1 MEKYLK
7 RGVSADKTDVHNAIK
22 NIEKGVFPN
31 TFCKLIPDYLSND
44 KDYLL
49 AMHADG
55 AGTKSSLAYIYWK
68 KTNDLSV
75 WKGIVQDSIVMNLDD
90 LLCVGATNNF
100 ILSST
105 IGRNKQLIP
114 GSVISSIINYTNE
127 IIEMFKEWDINI
139 ISSGGET
146 ADIGDIVRTIIVDN
160 TMVCRIKKDDI
171 IDNSNI
177 KPGNVIIGLSSF
189 GQTNYENNYNS
200 GIGSNGL
207 TSARHDIFDKSLAV
221 EFPESFD
228 NSIDSNLVYC
238 GTNKIFDKLNGQTL
252 GKLVLSPTRTY
263 APVVKEI
270 FKFFRKHINGMIH
283 CTGGGQTK
291 ILNFVDNLHI
301 VKNNMFEI
309 PPLFKLIKKE
319 SNANWSEMYKVFNM
333 GHRMEIYV
341 DPKLSNEI
349 ISLSKSF
356 GLDAK
361 VIGLVENSHKKKL
374 TIETPDIKVVY

>member
-22 NIEKGVFPN
+22 NIEKGVFTN

-189 GQTNYENNYNS
+189 GQTNYENSYNS

-270 FKFFRKHINGMIH
+270 FKFFRKYINGMIH

-301 VKNNMFEI
+301 VKNNMFDI

-341 DPKLSNEI
+341 DPSLSNEI

-361 VIGLVENSHKKKL
+361 VIGFVENSHKKKL
-374 TIETPDIKVVY
+374 TIKTPDIKVVY

>member
-22 NIEKGVFPN
+22 NIEKGAFPN
-31 TFCKLIPDYLSND
+31 TFCKLIPDYLTND

-114 GSVISSIINYTNE
+114 GSVISSIINYTSE
-127 IIEMFKEWDINI
+127 IIEMFKELDINI

-189 GQTNYENNYNS
+189 GQTNYENCYNS

-228 NSIDSNLVYC
+228 NSIDPSLVYC

-270 FKFFRKHINGMIH
+270 FKFFRRHINGMIH

-301 VKNNMFEI
+301 VKNNMFET

-361 VIGLVENSHKKKL
+361 VIGFVENSHKKKL

>member
-7 RGVSADKTDVHNAIK
+7 RGVSADKTDVHDAIK

-31 TFCKLIPDYLSND
+31 AFCKLIPDYLSND
-44 KDYLL
+44 KNYLL

-55 AGTKSSLAYIYWK
+55 AGTKASLAYIYWR

-114 GSVISSIINYTNE
+114 GSIISSIINYTDD
-127 IIEMFKEWDINI
+127 IIKMYKEWDINI

-160 TMVCRIKKDDI
+160 TIVCRIKKDDI

-177 KPGNVIIGLSSF
+177 QHGNVIIGLSSF
-189 GQTNYENNYNS
+189 GQTNYENSYNS

-207 TSARHDIFDKSLAV
+207 TSARHDVFDKSLAD

-228 NSIDSNLVYC
+228 NSIDSSLVYC
-238 GTNKIFDKLNGQTL
+238 GSNKLFDKLNGQTL

-309 PPLFKLIKKE
+309 PPLFELIKKE
-319 SNANWSEMYKVFNM
+319 SNAKWSEMYKVFNM
-333 GHRMEIYV
+333 GHRMEIYTK
-341 DPKLSNEI
+341 PSLSNEI

-361 VIGLVENSHKKKL
+361 VIGYVEKSHKKKL
-374 TIETPDIKVVY
+374 TIETPEIKVVY

>member
-7 RGVSADKTDVHNAIK
+7 RGVSAEKTDVHNAIK
-22 NIEKGVFPN
+22 NIDKGVFPN

-100 ILSST
+100 ILSSA

-189 GQTNYENNYNS
+189 GQTNYENSYNS

-309 PPLFKLIKKE
+309 PPLFKLIKNE

-341 DPKLSNEI
+341 DPSLSNDI

-361 VIGLVENSHKKKL
+361 VIGFVENSHKKKL
-374 TIETPDIKVVY
+374 TIETTDIKVVY

>member
-31 TFCKLIPDYLSND
+31 TFCKLIPDYLTND

-68 KTNDLSV
+68 RTNDLSV

-114 GSVISSIINYTNE
+114 GSVISSIINYTSE

-189 GQTNYENNYNS
+189 GQTNYENCYNS

-228 NSIDSNLVYC
+228 L
-238 GTNKIFDKLNGQTL
+238 
-252 GKLVLSPTRTY
+252 
-263 APVVKEI
+263 
-270 FKFFRKHINGMIH
+270 
-283 CTGGGQTK
+283 
-291 ILNFVDNLHI
+291 
-301 VKNNMFEI
+301 
-309 PPLFKLIKKE
+309 
-319 SNANWSEMYKVFNM
+319 
-333 GHRMEIYV
+333 
-341 DPKLSNEI
+341 
-349 ISLSKSF
+349 LSKIP
-356 GLDAK
+356 
-361 VIGLVENSHKKKL
+361 IG
-374 TIETPDIKVVY
+374 

>member
-1 MEKYLK
+1 M
-7 RGVSADKTDVHNAIK
+7 
-22 NIEKGVFPN
+22 
-31 TFCKLIPDYLSND
+31 
-44 KDYLL
+44 
-49 AMHADG
+49 
-55 AGTKSSLAYIYWK
+55 
-68 KTNDLSV
+68 
-75 WKGIVQDSIVMNLDD
+75 
-90 LLCVGATNNF
+90 
-100 ILSST
+100 
-105 IGRNKQLIP
+105 
-114 GSVISSIINYTNE
+114 
-127 IIEMFKEWDINI
+127 
-139 ISSGGET
+139 
-146 ADIGDIVRTIIVDN
+146 
-160 TMVCRIKKDDI
+160 
-171 IDNSNI
+171 
-177 KPGNVIIGLSSF
+177 
-189 GQTNYENNYNS
+189 
-200 GIGSNGL
+200 
-207 TSARHDIFDKSLAV
+207 
-221 EFPESFD
+221 
-228 NSIDSNLVYC
+228 
-238 GTNKIFDKLNGQTL
+238 

-301 VKNNMFEI
+301 VKNNMFET

-361 VIGLVENSHKKKL
+361 VIGFVENSHKKKL

>member
-31 TFCKLIPDYLSND
+31 TFCKLIPDYLTND

-127 IIEMFKEWDINI
+127 IIEMFK
-139 ISSGGET
+139 
-146 ADIGDIVRTIIVDN
+146 A
-160 TMVCRIKKDDI
+160 
-171 IDNSNI
+171 
-177 KPGNVIIGLSSF
+177 
-189 GQTNYENNYNS
+189 
-200 GIGSNGL
+200 
-207 TSARHDIFDKSLAV
+207 
-221 EFPESFD
+221 
-228 NSIDSNLVYC
+228 
-238 GTNKIFDKLNGQTL
+238 
-252 GKLVLSPTRTY
+252 
-263 APVVKEI
+263 
-270 FKFFRKHINGMIH
+270 
-283 CTGGGQTK
+283 
-291 ILNFVDNLHI
+291 
-301 VKNNMFEI
+301 
-309 PPLFKLIKKE
+309 
-319 SNANWSEMYKVFNM
+319 
-333 GHRMEIYV
+333 
-341 DPKLSNEI
+341 
-349 ISLSKSF
+349 
-356 GLDAK
+356 
-361 VIGLVENSHKKKL
+361 
-374 TIETPDIKVVY
+374 

>member
-31 TFCKLIPDYLSND
+31 TFCKLIPDYLTND

-68 KTNDLSV
+68 RTNDLSV

-114 GSVISSIINYTNE
+114 GSVISSIINYTSE

-189 GQTNYENNYNS
+189 GQTNYENCYNS

-228 NSIDSNLVYC
+228 NSIDSSLVYC

-270 FKFFRKHINGMIH
+270 FKFFRSHINGMIH

-301 VKNNMFEI
+301 VKNNMFET

-361 VIGLVENSHKKKL
+361 VIGFVENSHKKKL
-374 TIETPDIKVVY
+374 TIETPDTKVVY

>member
-7 RGVSADKTDVHNAIK
+7 RGVSAEKTDVHNAIK

-127 IIEMFKEWDINI
+127 IIEMFKEWDVNI

-189 GQTNYENNYNS
+189 GQTNYENCYNS

-238 GTNKIFDKLNGQTL
+238 GNNKIFDKLNGQTL

-270 FKFFRKHINGMIH
+270 FKFFRRHINGMIH

-301 VKNNMFEI
+301 VKNNMFET
-309 PPLFKLIKKE
+309 PPLFKLIKEE

-349 ISLSKSF
+349 ITLSKSF

-361 VIGLVENSHKKKL
+361 VIGFVENSHKKKL